1 MPLSLYF
8 RSFEWLEYIFCW
20 CFSSELL
27 KMCCL
32 PFARFLLNTNYTD
45 FFSPFLFRYLYLL
58 FSGDDLLPL
67 DHWVF
72 NTEAHP
78 LPVLHLANTTLSGNP
93 AVRWKQLQ
101 KDHCH
106 LCFVY
111 MDYYRNQS
119 GEGPFWKP
127 GPLKSTWQV
136 KHDSSLQNFSTC
148 RCFNFEMIPFYTWPK
163 YMMGCV
169 RRRPDVTLHEG

>member
-1 MPLSLYF
+1 MSEKLWGCLSYATLQLVLCASNRYVELVFYSLVSEAWSSSLGLLWLLWDSLLPCSRSSEWPEAVLCAFHQSCSKGLLVSSATVTGSLDLLVELSLK
-8 RSFEWLEYIFCW
+8 LIF
-20 CFSSELL
+20 
-27 KMCCL
+27 L
-32 PFARFLLNTNYTD
+32 PFI
-45 FFSPFLFRYLYLL
+45 FRYLYLL

-101 KDHCH
+101 KDHSH

-111 MDYYRNQS
+111 MDR
-119 GEGPFWKP
+119 
-127 GPLKSTWQV
+127 
-136 KHDSSLQNFSTC
+136 C
-148 RCFNFEMIPFYTWPK
+148 RS
-163 YMMGCV
+163 
-169 RRRPDVTLHEG
+169 